1 MIYYFVTQSEK
12 FGNSMILEPRIPIS
26 IDVDL
31 NENNTIPRICVA
43 PSIKQCLDA
52 IQPNIYKLNNINIY
66 ICKINEE
73 DENLVYHPTVKEV
86 PDVLDTEEVWLLKP
100 TYFEKIRSI
109 KYDINDEIDDLYNK
123 I

>member
-1 MIYYFVTQSEK
+1 
-12 FGNSMILEPRIPIS
+12 MILEHKIPIS

-31 NENNTIPRICVA
+31 NENSTIPRICVA
-43 PSIKQCLDA
+43 PFVKQCLDA

-73 DENLVYHPTVKEV
+73 DEVYHPTVKEV

-100 TYFEKIRSI
+100 TYFEKIKTI
-109 KYDINDEIDDLYNK
+109 KYDINDEIIDLYNK